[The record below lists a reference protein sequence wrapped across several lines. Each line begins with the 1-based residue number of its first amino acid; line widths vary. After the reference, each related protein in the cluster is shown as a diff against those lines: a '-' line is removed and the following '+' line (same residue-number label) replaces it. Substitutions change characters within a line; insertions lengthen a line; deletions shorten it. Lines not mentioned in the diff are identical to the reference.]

1 MIDIDN
7 IGFLGGGSIFSTV
20 RFETRKAG
28 WEAQMLPLCHAVS
41 PDNIDSNDSSE
52 TLEFEESCADRSF
65 HISASKNLV
74 DFRGRKMSK
83 KPTGIRTHDLR
94 DTMPDDT
101 TTVMICKSR
110 D

>member
-1 MIDIDN
+1 
-7 IGFLGGGSIFSTV
+7 
-20 RFETRKAG
+20 
-28 WEAQMLPLCHAVS
+28 MLPLCHAVS

-65 HISASKNLV
+65 HISASQNLV

-83 KPTGIRTHDLR
+83 KPTGIRTHDSI
-94 DTMPDDT
+94 PDAT
-101 TTVMICKSR
+101 TTAMICKSR